1 MNMLTA
7 VFAVSLAI
15 VIIIIGMIMINPDT
29 AGHFTIFKDGAYEA
43 SNTTKSTMVEISRT
57 NVSSVIDPI
66 EEKKDELIGMI
77 KNSSGS
83 GS

>member
-29 AGHFTIFKDGAYEA
+29 AGHFTIFKDGANEA
-43 SNTTKSTMVEISRT
+43 SSAGKSTMEEISRT
-57 NVSSVIDPI
+57 NASLVIDPI